1 MKKFLLPVIS
11 LILIIIIV
19 IVLLFSNT
27 TKEITSTAEI
37 EVIKQDSNLN
47 LLVNLGNFSKENYSE
62 SKLLDVAMQY
72 ASHLNLMNE
81 LNNENT
87 YLQYVNKDD
96 LHNLIFELTALQIEA
111 PIEIDDFY
119 YLYDSEN
126 SYYYYLGVSPVYYEI
141 SKINKIERNN
151 NKYFINCS
159 IKKSED
165 GEITTIDNVLITLNF
180 LAENNIIKYQ
190 VEEISI
196 DVN

>member
-126 SYYYYLGVSPVYYEI
+126 SYYYYLGVPPVYYEI